1 MSPYM
6 LAIQQA
12 VVIYPI
18 IILLFTIPYVLFNY
32 HKYGS
37 VFSLRIIVVYSFVLY
52 MLCVYCLVILP
63 LPSAEAAETLRS
75 HRMQLVPF
83 SFVRDIAKNTHIAL
97 NQPKTWLT
105 LVNSNAFLTNLFNLF
120 MTMPFGMYMR
130 YYFRKSWKQTL
141 VLSFCLSLFFEL
153 TQLSGLYFIYPGA
166 YRLFDVDD
174 LIVNTAGGMAGYAL
188 VGPLMK
194 LLPSRA
200 ELDKLSYRRGVSVS
214 FTRRFT
220 SFVID
225 MAVVGAL
232 GLTGVIIAAFV
243 NEQYTIEMLEA
254 TALAYFCV
262 VPIFANGRTLGK
274 KMTSLSIVNRS
285 GKKASWFQYIV
296 RGGSLYLVTQFLPG
310 RINDGLNMLSEQG
323 VLSEFAVIVLAVIV
337 AGLCIFYPLFA
348 SVMMTMHKPL
358 FYEKLSRTQVVSTVK
373 AAGQRRK

>member
-18 IILLFTIPYVLFNY
+18 IVLLFTIPYVLFNY

-194 LLPSRA
+194 LLPPRA

-225 MAVVGAL
+225 MAVVGAR

-243 NEQYTIEMLEA
+243 NEQYTVEMLEA

-274 KMTSLSIVNRS
+274 KMTSLSIVNRL
-285 GKKASWFQYIV
+285 GKKASWFQYIA

-323 VLSEFAVIVLAVIV
+323 VLSEFAVIVLAGIV

>member
-12 VVIYPI
+12 VVLYPI
-18 IILLFTIPYVLFNY
+18 IVLLFTIPYVLFNY

-63 LPSAEAAETLRS
+63 LPSAETAETLHS

-254 TALAYFCV
+254 TALVYFCV
-262 VPIFANGRTLGK
+262 VPIFANGCTLGK
-274 KMTSLSIVNRS
+274 KMTSLSIMNRS

-323 VLSEFAVIVLAVIV
+323 VLSEFAVIVLAGIV

>member
-18 IILLFTIPYVLFNY
+18 IVLLFTIPYVLFNY

-63 LPSAEAAETLRS
+63 LPSAETAETLHS

-83 SFVRDIAKNTHIAL
+83 SFVRDIAKNTHIVL

-153 TQLSGLYFIYPGA
+153 TQLSGVYFIYPGA

-188 VGPLMK
+188 VGPFMK

-274 KMTSLSIVNRS
+274 KMTSLSIMNRS

-323 VLSEFAVIVLAVIV
+323 VLSEFAVIVLAGIA

>member
-6 LAIQQA
+6 LAIRQA

-18 IILLFTIPYVLFNY
+18 IVLLFTIPYVLFNY

-37 VFSLRIIVVYSFVLY
+37 VFSLRIIVVYSFILY

-63 LPSAEAAETLRS
+63 LPSAEAAKTLHGR
-75 HRMQLVPF
+75 RMQLVPF
-83 SFVRDIAKNTHIAL
+83 SFVYAIAKNTHIVL
-97 NQPKTWLT
+97 SQPKTWLT
-105 LVNSNAFLTNLFNLF
+105 LVNNDAFLTNLFNLF

-174 LIVNTAGGMAGYAL
+174 LIVNTAGGIAGYAL
-188 VGPLMK
+188 VGPFMK
-194 LLPSRA
+194 LLPSRDA
-200 ELDKLSYRRGVSVS
+200 LDKLSYRRGVSVS

-220 SFVID
+220 SFIID
-225 MAVVGAL
+225 IAVVGAL
-232 GLTGVIIAAFV
+232 GLTGVIIAAFA
-243 NEQYTIEMLEA
+243 NAQYTAEMLEA
-254 TALAYFCV
+254 TALIYFCV
-262 VPIFANGRTLGK
+262 VPIAANGRTLGK
-274 KMTSLSIVNRS
+274 KMTSLSIVDCS
-285 GKKASWFQYIV
+285 GKKASWIQYVV
-296 RGGSLYLVTQFLPG
+296 RGGSLYLVMQFLPEK
-310 RINDGLNMLSEQG
+310 INDELSRLFEQG
-323 VLSEFAVIVLAVIV
+323 VLSEFAVLILAGIV
-337 AGLCIFYPLFA
+337 AAACIFYPLFA

-373 AAGQRRK
+373 AAGQRKK